1 MSTMA
6 LELLQ
11 YRTRFFMVL
20 LLCFWSFLY
29 LTDVITIVVK
39 ELNEDSCDMQLE
51 QNEDELA
58 GFSFFWVNYSFNNH
72 VWVCDKSIGR

>member
-1 MSTMA
+1 
-6 LELLQ
+6 
-11 YRTRFFMVL
+11 MVL

-58 GFSFFWVNYSFNNH
+58 EFSFFGVNYSLTITSGYVIKVSADEYWN
-72 VWVCDKSIGR
+72 VQCYT